1 MQKHI
6 ENKFL
11 HKGWR
16 EYGLVGGLLLGLWL
30 FHFKKVIWKQ
40 ARDLGKSIIKK
51 WGAWALSRWACGALT
66 DRQEI
71 TFSGTQGS
79 ISDYSPGGLVIIVR
93 QTHPY
98 FAVSYLHGH
107 QEAYCHPKSHQ
118 FLVCILFLFLWYI
131 CKMRSLALILTSSF
145 SRFLHFFFGTSQKQ
159 HLALT
164 LQH

>member
-1 MQKHI
+1 MQFSSFYQAKNMQKHI

-16 EYGLVGGLLLGLWL
+16 EYGLVVGLLLGLWL

-131 CKMRSLALILTSSF
+131 CKKRSLALILTSSF
-145 SRFLHFFFGTSQKQ
+145 CWL
-159 HLALT
+159 LI
-164 LQH
+164 

>member
-1 MQKHI
+1 MAWIRLGSWAAIRTMIVSLQKGDL
-6 ENKFL
+6 EASKRL
-11 HKGWR
+11 R
-16 EYGLVGGLLLGLWL
+16 
-30 FHFKKVIWKQ
+30 KVYNQ
-40 ARDLGKSIIKK
+40 EVEGM
-51 WGAWALSRWACGALT
+51 SRWACGALT

-118 FLVCILFLFLWYI
+118 FLVCMLFLWYTSEVNENS
-131 CKMRSLALILTSSF
+131 RSRTRVSFIF
-145 SRFLHFFFGTSQKQ
+145 SRSTTRNDFLKSRSRLETWE
-159 HLALT
+159 
-164 LQH
+164 

>member
-1 MQKHI
+1 MAWIRLGSWAAIRTMIVSLQKGDL
-6 ENKFL
+6 ETSKRLRKVYNQ
-11 HKGWR
+11 
-16 EYGLVGGLLLGLWL
+16 EVGGM
-30 FHFKKVIWKQ
+30 
-40 ARDLGKSIIKK
+40 
-51 WGAWALSRWACGALT
+51 SRWACGALT

>member
-16 EYGLVGGLLLGLWL
+16 EYGLVVGLLLGLWTMIVSL
-30 FHFKKVIWKQ
+30 QKGDLETSKRLRKVYNQ
-40 ARDLGKSIIKK
+40 EVG
-51 WGAWALSRWACGALT
+51 GMSRWACGALT

-93 QTHPY
+93 QSHPY

-118 FLVCILFLFLWYI
+118 FLVCILFLWYI

-145 SRFLHFFFGTSQKQ
+145 CWL
-159 HLALT
+159 L
-164 LQH
+164 